1 MTLPYDY
8 YPAVLFAIEKI
19 SQGRTKTYACDESN
33 ISISV
38 FEQYVKNSVELQELL
53 HEAET
58 RGYDAMADML
68 LIIDSEKAGIY
79 SQSDPKMAKV
89 ISENI
94 KWLLTRRRQKQYG
107 DRMVVEHNLT
117 ADRAITDALAAGRNR
132 LLNANRDVPA
142 IIDVTPVESDDDIM
156 SSILA

>member
-1 MTLPYDY
+1 MTLPYNY

-19 SQGRTKTYACDESN
+19 SQGRTKTYACDEAN

-38 FEQYVKNSVELQELL
+38 FESYVNKSQELQDLL
-53 HEAET
+53 TEAET

-68 LIIDSEKAGIY
+68 LTIDHKGVYA
-79 SQSDPKMAKV
+79 QSDAKMAKV

-94 KWLLTRRRQKQYG
+94 KWLLGRRRQKQYG
-107 DRMVVEHNLT
+107 DKMVVEHNIT

-132 LLNANRDVPA
+132 LLNSNRDESRF
-142 IIDVTPVESDDDIM
+142 IDVSPVESDEDIM
-156 SSILA
+156 AAILR